1 MSRSLTG
8 KKYLEFLKQYL
19 ELFKPTKKREKILG
33 PFKL

>member
-1 MSRSLTG
+1 MIRMLTG

-19 ELFKPTKKREKILG
+19 ALFKPVKKREKILG

>member
-1 MSRSLTG
+1 MKRILAG

-19 ELFKPTKKREKILG
+19 ELFKPIKKREKILG